1 MEIEPQSLGDGAE
14 NVQSVAEGHGEIF
27 YKGRS
32 FLLFL
37 QHKHRST
44 MKFQPYTHSE
54 AALEERIAQIIDIEK
69 KQGSEKEA
77 LKTIFQSI
85 DFTTLEAFDNEE
97 KINEFCAKALEFP
110 KQRPHL
116 SVPAIC
122 IYSPF
127 VRQAKQL
134 LQGSG
139 IRVATVACCFPS
151 GQMPFDLKV
160 KEVEYCVNEG
170 ADDVDMVIS
179 RGTFLAGRY
188 DEVFNE
194 IKTIKETCGDKAHL
208 KVILETGELKTVEN
222 IRKASE
228 LAILAGAD
236 FIKTSTGKVPVA
248 ATPLAAIIM
257 IDTIKEYYEATGKKV
272 GFKPAGGMKTPEDAL
287 TYYYLVKHILGDEWL
302 NPNLFRVGTSR
313 LAGLILDLIK

>member
-1 MEIEPQSLGDGAE
+1 MNFKPYEYTEEQLLQRIDQ
-14 NVQSVAEGHGEIF
+14 VVAEQ
-27 YKGRS
+27 KS
-32 FLLFL
+32 V
-37 QHKHRST
+37 S
-44 MKFQPYTHSE
+44 
-54 AALEERIAQIIDIEK
+54 D
-69 KQGSEKEA
+69 EKES

-97 KINEFCAKALEFP
+97 KINDFCAKALAFP
-110 KQRPHL
+110 KEEPHL

-127 VRQAKQL
+127 VKQAKQL
-134 LQGSG
+134 LAGSD
-139 IRVATVACCFPS
+139 IHVATVACAFPS

-160 KEVEYCVNEG
+160 KEVEYCVEQG
-170 ADDVDMVIS
+170 ADEVDMVIS
-179 RGTFLAGRY
+179 RGTFLAGNY

-194 IKTIKETCGDKAHL
+194 IKTIKATCKDAHL
-208 KVILETGELKTVEN
+208 KVILETGELKTVAN

-257 IDTIKEYYEATGKKV
+257 IDTIKEYYEVTGKMV
-272 GFKPAGGMKTPEDAL
+272 GFKPAGGMKTPEDAM
-287 TYYYLVKHILGDEWL
+287 TYYYLVKGILGEPWL
-302 NPNLFRVGTSR
+302 NKDLFRVGTSR
-313 LAGLILDLIK
+313 LAGQIVDRLKS

>member
-1 MEIEPQSLGDGAE
+1 M
-14 NVQSVAEGHGEIF
+14 
-27 YKGRS
+27 
-32 FLLFL
+32 LF
-37 QHKHRST
+37 K
-44 MKFQPYTHSE
+44 PYNKSE
-54 AALEERIAQIIDIEK
+54 DALNERITLIVNKEK
-69 KQGSEKEA
+69 EKGNEKEA

-85 DFTTLEAFDNEE
+85 DFTTLEAFDNSE
-97 KINEFCAKALEFP
+97 KIKDFCEKALDFQ
-110 KQRPHL
+110 KQKPYL

-127 VRQAKQL
+127 IRQAKQL
-134 LQGSG
+134 LAGSN

-170 ADDVDMVIS
+170 ADEVDMVIS

-188 DEVFNE
+188 DEVFDE
-194 IKTIKETCGDKAHL
+194 IKTIKATCGDKAHL
-208 KVILETGELKTVEN
+208 KVILETGELKTVQN

-236 FIKTSTGKVPVA
+236 FIKTSTGKVPMA
-248 ATPLAAIIM
+248 ATPLAAIVM
-257 IDTIKEYYEATGKKV
+257 IDTIKEYYETTGKKV

-287 TYYYLVKHILGDEWL
+287 TYYYLVKNILGEQWL

-313 LAGLILDLIK
+313 LAGQILEIIQTITNNDGVSTSSTP

>member
-1 MEIEPQSLGDGAE
+1 MNFKPYEYTEEQLLQRIDQI
-14 NVQSVAEGHGEIF
+14 VAEQ
-27 YKGRS
+27 KS
-32 FLLFL
+32 V
-37 QHKHRST
+37 S
-44 MKFQPYTHSE
+44 
-54 AALEERIAQIIDIEK
+54 D
-69 KQGSEKEA
+69 EKES

-97 KINEFCAKALEFP
+97 KINDFCAKALAFP
-110 KQRPHL
+110 KEEPHL

-127 VRQAKQL
+127 VKQAKQL
-134 LQGSG
+134 LAGSD
-139 IRVATVACCFPS
+139 IHVATVACAFPS

-160 KEVEYCVNEG
+160 KEVEYCVEQG
-170 ADDVDMVIS
+170 ADEVDMVIS
-179 RGTFLAGRY
+179 RGTFLAGNY

-194 IKTIKETCGDKAHL
+194 IKTIKATCKDAHL
-208 KVILETGELKTVEN
+208 KVILETGELKTIQN

-257 IDTIKEYYEATGKKV
+257 IDTIKEYYETTGKKV
-272 GFKPAGGMKTPEDAL
+272 GFKPAGGMKTP
-287 TYYYLVKHILGDEWL
+287 
-302 NPNLFRVGTSR
+302 
-313 LAGLILDLIK
+313 

>member
-1 MEIEPQSLGDGAE
+1 MEFKPYTYTEEQLLARIDQI
-14 NVQSVAEGHGEIF
+14 VAEQ
-27 YKGRS
+27 KAVS
-32 FLLFL
+32 
-37 QHKHRST
+37 
-44 MKFQPYTHSE
+44 
-54 AALEERIAQIIDIEK
+54 D
-69 KQGSEKEA
+69 EKES

-85 DFTTLEAFDNEE
+85 DFTTLEAFDNEQ
-97 KINEFCAKALEFP
+97 KINEFCAKALAFP
-110 KQRPHL
+110 KQEPYL

-127 VRQAKQL
+127 VKQAKQL
-134 LQGSG
+134 LKDSG
-139 IRVATVACCFPS
+139 IHVATVACAFPS

-160 KEVEYCVNEG
+160 KEVEYCVEQG
-170 ADDVDMVIS
+170 ADEVDMVIS
-179 RGTFLAGRY
+179 RGTFLAGNY

-194 IKTIKETCGDKAHL
+194 IKTIKATCKEAHL
-208 KVILETGELKTVEN
+208 KVILETGELKTVQN

-272 GFKPAGGMKTPEDAL
+272 GFKPAGGMKTPEDAM
-287 TYYYLVKHILGDEWL
+287 TYYYLVKGILGEQWL
-302 NPNLFRVGTSR
+302 NKNLFRVGTSR
-313 LAGLILDLIK
+313 LAGQIIEILK

>member
-1 MEIEPQSLGDGAE
+1 MDKQKYKE
-14 NVQSVAEGHGEIF
+14 NDYLCGTNEIF
-27 YKGRS
+27 LDMNFK
-32 FLLFL
+32 
-37 QHKHRST
+37 
-44 MKFQPYTHSE
+44 PYHHTE
-54 AALEERIAQIIDIEK
+54 AALNERINYIINEEK
-69 KQGSEKEA
+69 KRGSEKEA
-77 LKTIFQSI
+77 LKTIFQCI

-97 KINEFCAKALEFP
+97 RINAFCAKALAFP
-110 KQRPHL
+110 KEAPHL

-134 LQGSG
+134 LAGSG
-139 IRVATVACCFPS
+139 IRVATVACAFPS
-151 GQMPFDLKV
+151 GMMPFDLKV

-170 ADDVDMVIS
+170 ADEVDMVIS

-194 IKTIKETCGDKAHL
+194 MKTIREICGNKAHL

-236 FIKTSTGKVPVA
+236 FIKTSTGKVPSA
-248 ATPLAAIIM
+248 ATPLAAIVM
-257 IDTIKEYYEATGKKV
+257 IDTIKEYYETTGKRI

-287 TYYYLVKHILGDEWL
+287 AYYYLMKHILGEDWL

>member
-1 MEIEPQSLGDGAE
+1 MRF
-14 NVQSVAEGHGEIF
+14 N
-27 YKGRS
+27 
-32 FLLFL
+32 
-37 QHKHRST
+37 
-44 MKFQPYTHSE
+44 PYTHSE
-54 AALEERIAQIIDIEK
+54 AALNERIAQIIDIETK
-69 KQGSEKEA
+69 KGSLKEA

-85 DFTTLEAFDNEE
+85 DFTTLEAFDNAE
-97 KINEFCAKALEFP
+97 KIDDFCAKALAF
-110 KQRPHL
+110 KQQKPHL

-134 LQGSG
+134 LKGSG

-151 GQMPFDLKV
+151 GQMPFDLKL

-188 DEVFNE
+188 DEVFDE
-194 IKTIKETCGDKAHL
+194 IQAVKQRCGNQALL

-248 ATPLAAIIM
+248 ATPLAAIVM

-287 TYYYLVKHILGDEWL
+287 TYYYLVKHILGEQWL
-302 NPNLFRVGTSR
+302 NPSLFRVGTSR
-313 LAGLILDLIK
+313 LAGLILEEINR

>member
-1 MEIEPQSLGDGAE
+1 M
-14 NVQSVAEGHGEIF
+14 NF
-27 YKGRS
+27 K
-32 FLLFL
+32 
-37 QHKHRST
+37 
-44 MKFQPYTHSE
+44 PYTYTEE
-54 AALEERIAQIIDIEK
+54 ALNERILQIVRRQESQCDR
-69 KQGSEKEA
+69 KES

-97 KINEFCAKALEFP
+97 KINDFCAKALAFP
-110 KQRPHL
+110 KEEPHL

-127 VRQAKQL
+127 VKQAKQL
-134 LQGSG
+134 LRGSG

-160 KEVEYCVNEG
+160 KEVEYCVEQG
-170 ADDVDMVIS
+170 ADEVDMVIS

-194 IKTIKETCGDKAHL
+194 IKTIKETCGVTAHL
-208 KVILETGELKTVEN
+208 KVILETGELKTVAN

-248 ATPLAAIIM
+248 ATPLAAIVM

-287 TYYYLVKHILGDEWL
+287 TYYYLVKDILGDAWL

-313 LAGLILDLIK
+313 LAGLILGEVKTEN